1 MNHSLIIGQRVLR
14 ELSKDKRLF
23 GLSIIGPFILI
34 YFLKIFIDSMPP
46 NFPAARYAVPFAA
59 FIVHFF
65 SFILCGIVLVQERT
79 AGTLERMFIAGFS
92 RPSIIGGYVLGYFGL
107 VTLQATV
114 VLGETVWLVD
124 LDYGVKT
131 LLLLLLT
138 IFMLSTVSVML
149 GIFASTFARHAGHI
163 LPFIPL
169 VMIPS
174 LFLSGLL
181 IDPDRLPTWAEWIG
195 MLLPFRYAN
204 NIIQELIG
212 STFEASVVYR
222 NLLILGGYICALLLI
237 ASRTLKETD

>member
-1 MNHSLIIGQRVLR
+1 MKHSLIIGQRVLR

-23 GLSIIGPFILI
+23 GLSIVGPFILI

-59 FIVHFF
+59 YIVHFF

-92 RPSIIGGYVLGYFGL
+92 RPSIIGGYVFGYLGL
-107 VTLQATV
+107 VTLQTTV

-124 LDYGVKT
+124 LNYGGKT
-131 LLLLLLT
+131 LSLLLVT

-181 IDPDRLPTWAEWIG
+181 VDPDKLPTWAEWIG

-212 STFEASVVYR
+212 SATELSVVFV
-222 NLLILGGYICALLLI
+222 NLLILASYIGALLII
-237 ASRTLKETD
+237 ASRTLRETE

>member
-1 MNHSLIIGQRVLR
+1 MKHSLIIGQRVLR

-23 GLSIIGPFILI
+23 GLSIVGPFILI
-34 YFLKIFIDSMPP
+34 YLLKIFIDSMPP
-46 NFPAARYAVPFAA
+46 NFPAARYAMPFAA

-92 RPSIIGGYVLGYFGL
+92 RSSIIGGYVLGYFGL
-107 VTLQATV
+107 VILQATV

-131 LLLLLLT
+131 LLLLLVT

-181 IDPDRLPTWAEWIG
+181 IDTDQLPTWAEFIG

-212 STFEASVVYR
+212 STFEASVIYC
-222 NLLILGGYICALLLI
+222 NLLILGGYICALLII

>member
-1 MNHSLIIGQRVLR
+1 MKHSMIIGQRVLR

-23 GLSIIGPFILI
+23 GLSIVGPFILI
-34 YFLKIFIDSMPP
+34 YLLKIFIDSMPP
-46 NFPAARYAVPFAA
+46 NFPAARYAMPFAA

-79 AGTLERMFIAGFS
+79 AGTLERMFISGFS

-107 VTLQATV
+107 VILQATV

-131 LLLLLLT
+131 LLLLLVT

-181 IDPDRLPTWAEWIG
+181 IDTDQLPTWAEFIG

-212 STFEASVVYR
+212 STFEAGVIYC
-222 NLLILGGYICALLLI
+222 NLLILGGYICALLII

>member
-65 SFILCGIVLVQERT
+65 SFILCG
-79 AGTLERMFIAGFS
+79 
-92 RPSIIGGYVLGYFGL
+92 IIGGYVLGYFGL

-212 STFEASVVYR
+212 STFEASDVYR
-222 NLLILGGYICALLLI
+222 NLKILGGYICALLLI

>member
-1 MNHSLIIGQRVLR
+1 MKHSLIIGQRVLR

-23 GLSIIGPFILI
+23 GLSIVGPFILI
-34 YFLKIFIDSMPP
+34 YLLKIFIDSMPP
-46 NFPAARYAVPFAA
+46 NFPAARYAMPFAA

-92 RPSIIGGYVLGYFGL
+92 RSSIIGGYVLGYFGL
-107 VTLQATV
+107 VILQAAV

-131 LLLLLLT
+131 LLLLLVT

-181 IDPDRLPTWAEWIG
+181 IDTDQLPTWAEFIG

-212 STFEASVVYR
+212 STFEASVIYC
-222 NLLILGGYICALLLI
+222 NLLILGGYICALLII

>member
-1 MNHSLIIGQRVLR
+1 MKHSLVIGQRVLR

-23 GLSIIGPFILI
+23 GLSIVGPFILI

-46 NFPAARYAVPFAA
+46 YFPAARYAVPFAA

-92 RPSIIGGYVLGYFGL
+92 RTAIIGGYVFGYFGL
-107 VTLQATV
+107 ATLQATV
-114 VLGETVWLVD
+114 VLGETLWLLD
-124 LDYGVKT
+124 LDYGGTT
-131 LLLLLLT
+131 LLLLFVT
-138 IFMLSTVSVML
+138 IVMLSIVSVML
-149 GIFASTFARHAGHI
+149 GILASTFARHAGHI

-174 LFLSGLL
+174 IFLSGLL
-181 IDPDRLPTWAEWIG
+181 IDPEQLPTWAEWIG

-212 STFEASVVYR
+212 STFEANVVYR
-222 NLLILGGYICALLLI
+222 NLLILAGYICALLII
-237 ASRTLKETD
+237 ASRTLKEAD

>member
-1 MNHSLIIGQRVLR
+1 MKHSLIIGQRVLR

-23 GLSIIGPFILI
+23 GLSIVGPFILI
-34 YFLKIFIDSMPP
+34 YLLKIFIDSMPP
-46 NFPAARYAVPFAA
+46 NFPAARYAMPFAA

-79 AGTLERMFIAGFS
+79 AGTLERMFIVGFS

-107 VTLQATV
+107 VILQATV

-131 LLLLLLT
+131 LLLLLVT

-181 IDPDRLPTWAEWIG
+181 IDTDQLPTWAEFIG

-212 STFEASVVYR
+212 STFEASVIYC
-222 NLLILGGYICALLLI
+222 NLLILGGYICALLII

>member
-23 GLSIIGPFILI
+23 GLSIVGPPILI

-79 AGTLERMFIAGFS
+79 AGTLERMFISGFS

-107 VTLQATV
+107 VILQATV
-114 VLGETVWLVD
+114 VLGETIWLVD
-124 LDYGVKT
+124 LDYGGKT
-131 LLLLLLT
+131 LFLLLVT

-149 GIFASTFARHAGHI
+149 GIFASTFAKHAGHI

-181 IDPDRLPTWAEWIG
+181 IDPDKLPNWAEWIG

-212 STFEASVVYR
+212 LTTELSVVFV
-222 NLLILGGYICALLLI
+222 NLLILTGYIGVLLLI
-237 ASRTLKETD
+237 ASRTLRETE

>member
-1 MNHSLIIGQRVLR
+1 MKHSLIIGQRVLR

-23 GLSIIGPFILI
+23 GLSIVGPFILI
-34 YFLKIFIDSMPP
+34 YLLKIFIDSMPP
-46 NFPAARYAVPFAA
+46 NFPAARYAMPFAA

-79 AGTLERMFIAGFS
+79 AGTLERMFIVGFS

-107 VTLQATV
+107 VILQATV

-124 LDYGVKT
+124 LDYGAKT
-131 LLLLLLT
+131 LLLLLVT

-181 IDPDRLPTWAEWIG
+181 IDTNQLPTWAEFIG

-212 STFEASVVYR
+212 STFEASVIYC
-222 NLLILGGYICALLLI
+222 NLLILGGYICALLII

>member
-1 MNHSLIIGQRVLR
+1 MKHSLIIGQRVLR

-23 GLSIIGPFILI
+23 GLSIVGPFILI
-34 YFLKIFIDSMPP
+34 YLLKIFIDSMPED
-46 NFPAARYAVPFAA
+46 FPAARYAMPFAA

-79 AGTLERMFIAGFS
+79 AGTLERMFISGFS
-92 RPSIIGGYVLGYFGL
+92 RPSIIGGYVLGYLGL

-124 LDYGVKT
+124 LDYGSKT
-131 LLLLLLT
+131 LLLLLVT

-181 IDPDRLPTWAEWIG
+181 IDTDQLPDWAEFIG
-195 MLLPFRYAN
+195 MLFPFRYAN
-204 NIIQELIG
+204 NVIQELIG
-212 STFEASVVYR
+212 STFETSVIYR
-222 NLLILGGYICALLLI
+222 NLLILGGYVCVLLII

>member
-1 MNHSLIIGQRVLR
+1 MKHSLIIGQRVLR

-23 GLSIIGPFILI
+23 GLSIVGPFILI
-34 YFLKIFIDSMPP
+34 YLLKIFIDSMPP

-59 FIVHFF
+59 YIVHFF

-92 RPSIIGGYVLGYFGL
+92 RPSIIGGYVIGYFGL

-131 LLLLLLT
+131 LLLLLVT

-149 GIFASTFARHAGHI
+149 GIFASTFANTIYFLGIEKLGANEVSSFI
-163 LPFIPL
+163 FLVPFAAIFFSAIFL
-169 VMIPS
+169 NESITYTTIIGTVMIIIAVKI
-174 LFLSGLL
+174 L
-181 IDPDRLPTWAEWIG
+181 
-195 MLLPFRYAN
+195 N
-204 NIIQELIG
+204 NIKLI
-212 STFEASVVYR
+212 
-222 NLLILGGYICALLLI
+222 
-237 ASRTLKETD
+237 KK

>member
-1 MNHSLIIGQRVLR
+1 
-14 ELSKDKRLF
+14 
-23 GLSIIGPFILI
+23 
-34 YFLKIFIDSMPP
+34 
-46 NFPAARYAVPFAA
+46 
-59 FIVHFF
+59 
-65 SFILCGIVLVQERT
+65 
-79 AGTLERMFIAGFS
+79 MFIAGFS
-92 RPSIIGGYVLGYFGL
+92 RPSIIGGYVFGYFGL

-114 VLGETVWLVD
+114 VLGETVWLVN

-131 LLLLLLT
+131 LLLLLVT
-138 IFMLSTVSVML
+138 IFMLSAVSIML

-181 IDPDRLPTWAEWIG
+181 IDTDQLPTWAEFIG

-212 STFEASVVYR
+212 STFEASVIYC
-222 NLLILGGYICALLLI
+222 NLLILGGYICALLII